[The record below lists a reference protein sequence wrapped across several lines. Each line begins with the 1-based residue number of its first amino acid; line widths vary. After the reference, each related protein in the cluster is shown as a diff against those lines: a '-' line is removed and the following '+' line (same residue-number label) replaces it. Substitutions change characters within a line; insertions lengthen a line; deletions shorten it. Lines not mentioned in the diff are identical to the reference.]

1 MRSVEGQA
9 PPFSWP
15 GLHTLHWVFLEN
27 SGEWN
32 LWTFLHQLLKRWQ
45 TEWDNDVN
53 QVQQARYKNVKQH
66 DATWM
71 HFKSVEEGKIKGYV
85 FLSVSLLWSVRVCV
99 GVCVCESESDWGES
113 MWTCTCEPHVPR
125 AAKNTPEIQH
135 VIQCCKDT
143 QTQLCWFLLLC
154 HKSYSVSFKS
164 YSGLFNNSLTF
175 LLCVCIRAQV
185 HKYSNTGLK
194 AADVSDIVRH

>member
-99 GVCVCESESDWGES
+99 GVCVRVKVTEVKVCEHEHVSHMCHVLLRTHQRFS
-113 MWTCTCEPHVPR
+113 MWYSVARTHKHSCAGSCFCAT
-125 AAKNTPEIQH
+125 K
-135 VIQCCKDT
+135 VIQLALSLIQDYLTIHLHFCCV
-143 QTQLCWFLLLC
+143 F
-154 HKSYSVSFKS
+154 VSGPK
-164 YSGLFNNSLTF
+164 
-175 LLCVCIRAQV
+175 CI
-185 HKYSNTGLK
+185 NTVTPDWRQQMFQIL
-194 AADVSDIVRH
+194 